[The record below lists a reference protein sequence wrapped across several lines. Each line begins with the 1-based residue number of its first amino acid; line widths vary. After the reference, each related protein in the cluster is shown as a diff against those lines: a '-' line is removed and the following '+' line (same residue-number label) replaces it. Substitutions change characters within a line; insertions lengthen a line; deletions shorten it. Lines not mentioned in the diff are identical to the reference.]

1 MRHYSLFL
9 GIGLVILLILYT
21 CVPDQEINPKAVI
34 DKILVL
40 KAERKLLVFEK
51 GILLKPYPTALGR
64 VTTGAKETEGDGK
77 TPEGRFIIDAKS
89 EHSSFYKNLSI
100 SYPDS
105 IAREK
110 ARTMWKSPGGNIKIH
125 GLRTGLG

>member
-51 GILLKPYPTALGR
+51 GILLKTYPIALGR

-89 EHSSFYKNLSI
+89 EHSSFYKIFRYRILTVLQEKKREQWGSRPAAI
-100 SYPDS
+100 S
-105 IAREK
+105 
-110 ARTMWKSPGGNIKIH
+110 KS
-125 GLRTGLG
+125 TG